1 MNQILLPIR
10 DVATELGIS
19 SSTLRRWEREGVL
32 PFRPRRDAV
41 GRRVYTIPQVNQ
53 LRRLLR
59 ERHQNTAPVGHN
71 R

>member
-19 SSTLRRWEREGVL
+19 SSTLRRWEREGVI
-32 PFRPRRDAV
+32 PFQPRRDAV
-41 GRRVYTIPQVNQ
+41 GRRVYTVTQVGQ
-53 LRRLLR
+53 LHRLLR
-59 ERHQNTAPVGHN
+59 ERHQNTAPVGHQ

>member
-32 PFRPRRDAV
+32 PFQPRRDVV

-59 ERHQNTAPVGHN
+59 ERHQSPAPVGQH